1 MSAQKLQANRA
12 APITPSNT
20 KNIIP
25 PWVNVDEDSLPEVG
39 CLLYIGG
46 AGNVK
51 VLTTGNDEVTFAA
64 VQPGFFPV
72 QVIRVYAT
80 GTTATN
86 IIGLW

>member
-12 APITPSNT
+12 AAITPSNT
-20 KNIIP
+20 DNIVP
-25 PWVNVDEDSLPEVG
+25 PWVNTPSDSLGEVG

-46 AGNVK
+46 TGNVR
-51 VLTTGNDEVTFAA
+51 VLTTGNDDVTFFA
-64 VQPGFFPV
+64 VAPGFFPV
-72 QVIRVYAT
+72 QVVRVFAT

>member
-12 APITPSNT
+12 AVIIPSDT
-20 KNIIP
+20 KNIVP
-25 PWVNVDEDSLPEVG
+25 PWVNVDGDSLPEVG

-51 VLTTGNDEVTFAA
+51 VLTTGNDEVTFVA

-86 IIGLW
+86 IMGLW

>member
-12 APITPSNT
+12 AVITPSNT
-20 KNIIP
+20 KNIVP

-46 AGNVK
+46 TGNVR
-51 VLTTGNDEVTFAA
+51 VLTTGNDDVTFTAVAA
-64 VQPGFFPV
+64 GFFPV
-72 QVIRVYAT
+72 QVVRVFAT

>member
-12 APITPSNT
+12 TPISPSNT
-20 KNIIP
+20 KNIVP
-25 PWVNVDEDSLPEVG
+25 PWVNVDGDSLPEVG

-46 AGNVK
+46 AGNVR
-51 VLTTGNDEVTFAA
+51 VLTTGNDDVTFTAVAA
-64 VQPGFFPV
+64 GFFPV
-72 QVIRVYAT
+72 QVIRVFST

>member
-20 KNIIP
+20 SNIVP
-25 PWVNVDEDSLPEVG
+25 PWVNTASDSLGEVG

-46 AGNVK
+46 AGDVK
-51 VLTTGNDEVTFAA
+51 VLTTGNDEVTFID

-80 GTTATN
+80 GTSATD